1 MWDPVPQPGI
11 KPRAPALGAWSLSHW
26 TTREVHFSC
35 ISNPSPS
42 GKRWSVILTRNVRT
56 LGFADFLTSILCII
70 WLLILLTCPNH
81 AQTISMLT
89 EQMRVWSLIQVADQT
104 LWGCKQY
111 FLLLKGRLKRVS
123 YILKLKWET
132 GMLAWDQVSWSLIPA
147 LCCAVLCCLGIT
159 DVFSRKIGI
168 VLFNLHTQIH
178 IWELHFHTGLA
189 LNFMHFIYTLLI
201 MSRLRKYMGICFS
214 AVTQSDNHVENFS
227 GNVKLYIHNVRG
239 GRKR

>member
-1 MWDPVPQPGI
+1 M
-11 KPRAPALGAWSLSHW
+11 
-26 TTREVHFSC
+26 T
-35 ISNPSPS
+35 
-42 GKRWSVILTRNVRT
+42 
-56 LGFADFLTSILCII
+56 
-70 WLLILLTCPNH
+70 
-81 AQTISMLT
+81 
-89 EQMRVWSLIQVADQT
+89 VWSLIQVADQT

-178 IWELHFHTGLA
+178 IWELHFRTGLA